1 MSSFRPRRSC
11 RLALSFPIRILG
23 TDFEGIPFTEETIT
37 VVVSLHG
44 AKIRSGQPLHVG
56 QEIRLLS
63 LTTHLKATYRVVSQ
77 VGVGA
82 HGFTFWGLE
91 SLEPGRNLW
100 GVKFPELRVG
110 DQASV
115 RLLLECPECFRREFI
130 YTDEPLLESLHTRK
144 GVMRRC
150 LNCKTSTFWTPV
162 PPRAYGRR
170 LLAPLLRCWR
180 RLRPFSFS
188 RLGKAAR
195 GSLFAVAEYFRQDP
209 S

>member
-11 RLALSFPIRILG
+11 RLALSFPIRIFG
-23 TDFEGIPFTEETIT
+23 SDFEGNPFMEDTFS

-44 AKIRSGQPLHVG
+44 AKIRSAQPLHPG

-63 LTTHLKATYRVVSQ
+63 LTTHLKAPFLVVSR
-77 VGVGA
+77 VGDA
-82 HGFTFWGLE
+82 AREFKFWGLE
-91 SLEPGRNLW
+91 SLEPGKNLW

-115 RLLLECPECFRREFI
+115 RLLLECPDCFRREFI
-130 YTDEPLLESLHTRK
+130 YADEPLLESLQTRS

-150 LNCKTSTFWTPV
+150 LLCKKATFWTPV
-162 PPRAYGRR
+162 PPGQYAHR
-170 LLAPLLRCWR
+170 LLAPLRKCLRL
-180 RLRPFSFS
+180 LRPFSFS

-195 GSLFAVAEYFRQDP
+195 GSLFAVTEYFRQDP